1 MAKVLTHPIVHEQ
14 LTKYKVINVIDKIN
28 PAFYDLWL
36 AEQNHIVAKG
46 GRSSMKSSV
55 ISLKLVETKM
65 ADIQSNMVCLRKV
78 ANTLYKSVYQQI
90 KWALYEMGVADQFNF
105 GKSPMEIIH
114 KKWGTGFYFSGCDDP
129 AKLKS
134 MKIPVGYVSALWF
147 EELAEFAGVTDIDVV
162 EDTFIREDLPNG
174 QEVKTYMSYNPPRNP
189 YEWVN
194 EYVDSRRGDDDYLIH
209 HTTYLDDTKGF
220 LSKQIIKKIEKYKK
234 NDYDY
239 YRWMYLGEVIGLGDN
254 VYNMNLFKA
263 LKELPAGDRITYI
276 DVAID
281 TGHQVSA
288 TTALAF
294 GLTAKGNI
302 ILLDTYYYSPA
313 RRVTK
318 KAPSELT
325 KDLRE
330 FMVKVA
336 KDYGVALDKRTI
348 DSAEGGIRNQFFKDY
363 GIKLH
368 PVAKAKKADMIDFV
382 HDLLAQGRF
391 YYLDIPNN
399 QIFIEEHRKY
409 QWDEKTIDTD
419 KPEVIKEDDHTCDAF
434 QYYVKDNLKKLKL
447 KFGG

>member
-1 MAKVLTHPIVHEQ
+1 MNATIHKMISDYQ
-14 LTKYKVINVIDKIN
+14 VINVIDKIN

-36 AEQNHIVAKG
+36 SKHNHIIAKG

-55 ISLKLVETKM
+55 ISLKLVEKKM
-65 ADIQSNMVCLRKV
+65 ANPQSNMVCLRKV

-147 EELAEFAGVTDIDVV
+147 EELAEFSGVTDIDVV
-162 EDTFIREDLPNG
+162 EDTFIREDLPDN
-174 QEVKTYMSYNPPRNP
+174 QEVTTYMSYNPPRNP

-194 EYVDSRRGDDDYLIH
+194 EYVDARRGDDDYLIH
-209 HTTYLDDTKGF
+209 HTTYLNDEKGF

-234 NDYDY
+234 NDSDY

-263 LKELPAGDRITYI
+263 LKVLPDGDSIISI

-288 TTALAF
+288 TAACAF
-294 GLTAKGNI
+294 GLTAKGNV

-313 RRVTK
+313 NQVVK

-325 KDLRE
+325 QELRE
-330 FMVKVA
+330 FMVETA
-336 KDYGVALDKRTI
+336 KNYNMKINTRTI
-348 DSAEGGIRNQFFKDY
+348 DSAEGGIRNQFYKDY
-363 GIKLH
+363 KIRLH
-368 PVAKAKKADMIDFV
+368 AVVKKKKATMIDFV

-391 YYLDIPNN
+391 YYLDTSNN

-409 QWDEKTIDTD
+409 QWDVKTITTD
-419 KPEVIKEDDHTCDAF
+419 KPDVIKENDHTCDVF
-434 QYYVKDNLKKLKL
+434 QYYVKDNLRKLKL
-447 KFGG
+447 AI

>member
-1 MAKVLTHPIVHEQ
+1 MNATMHKQ
-14 LTKYKVINVIDKIN
+14 LVDYQVINVTDKIN

-36 AEQNHIVAKG
+36 SKHNHIIAKG

-55 ISLKLVETKM
+55 ISLKLVEKKM
-65 ADIQSNMVCLRKV
+65 ANPKSNMVCLRKV

-114 KKWGTGFYFSGCDDP
+114 KEWGTGFYFSGCDDP

-134 MKIPVGYVSALWF
+134 MKIPVGYVSDLWF
-147 EELAEFAGVTDIDVV
+147 EELAEFSGVTDIDVV
-162 EDTFIREDLPNG
+162 EDTFIREDLPDG
-174 QEVKTYMSYNPPRNP
+174 QEVTTYMSFNPPRNP

-209 HTTYLDDTKGF
+209 HTTYLDDEKGF

-234 NDYDY
+234 NDLDY
-239 YRWMYLGEVIGLGDN
+239 YRWMYLGKVIGLGDN

-263 LKELPAGDRITYI
+263 LKELPAGDRIICI

-294 GLTAKGNI
+294 GLTAKGNV

-313 RRVTK
+313 RQVVK

-325 KDLRE
+325 KDLRG
-330 FMVKVA
+330 FMVSVA
-336 KDYGVALDKRTI
+336 ETYNLNISTRTI
-348 DSAEGGIRNQFFKDY
+348 DSAEGGIRNQFYKDY
-363 GIKLH
+363 KIRLH
-368 PVAKAKKADMIDFV
+368 PVAKSKKATMIDFV

-391 YYLDIPNN
+391 YYLDIAVNK
-399 QIFIEEHRKY
+399 IFIEEHRKY
-409 QWDEKTIDTD
+409 QWDAKTIATD
-419 KPEVIKEDDHTCDAF
+419 KPDVLKENDHTCDAF
-434 QYYVKDNLKKLKL
+434 QYYVKDNLRKLKL
-447 KFGG
+447 VR